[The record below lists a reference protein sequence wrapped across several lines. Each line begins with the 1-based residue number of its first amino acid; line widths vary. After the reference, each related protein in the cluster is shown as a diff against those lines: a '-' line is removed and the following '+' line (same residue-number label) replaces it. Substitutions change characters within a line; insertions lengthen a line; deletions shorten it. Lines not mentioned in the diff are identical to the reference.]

1 MSKEGIDSFLLDC
14 HTNENMAEIEN
25 TFSIKGFA
33 IVVRLWQKIYSEK
46 GYYCEWS
53 ERSPVLFLSQWF
65 GGGSGVDENLIR
77 EVVALSLKI
86 GIFDRNMYE
95 RFQILTS
102 KRLQEQY
109 FDVVKRRTEIK
120 IIKDYLLISVD
131 NFKENVNIIQKNVNT
146 NSKNVSSFSTS
157 KVKESKVKGSKENNT
172 STSVDG
178 RSAFN
183 YQSVVKSFNSICVS
197 LPKVQNLTETRRKK
211 IKNASKLLGNLSF
224 EDVFNMV
231 ENSDFLSGRTDKW
244 NGCSFDWIL
253 NTTNLTK
260 IIEGNYNN
268 KRPKQQSTSSYDIN
282 ELEKFNTLDD
292 IEV

>member
-157 KVKESKVKGSKENNT
+157 KVKESKVKGSKDNNYVPPSANAADDT
-172 STSVDG
+172 DG
-178 RSAFN
+178 N
-183 YQSVVKSFNSICVS
+183 YFIS
-197 LPKVQNLTETRRKK
+197 LPLNDKTFHQVTISDVQHYKELYPAVDVEQELRSMLGWLESNPANRKTRNGIRSFITKWLNKTQNQGGAGYGTIQRNNQQVHSERKMSRDYFKGGK
-211 IKNASKLLGNLSF
+211 IL
-224 EDVFNMV
+224 
-231 ENSDFLSGRTDKW
+231 
-244 NGCSFDWIL
+244 
-253 NTTNLTK
+253 
-260 IIEGNYNN
+260 
-268 KRPKQQSTSSYDIN
+268 
-282 ELEKFNTLDD
+282 
-292 IEV
+292 

>member
-77 EVVALSLKI
+77 EVVALSVKI
-86 GIFDRNMYE
+86 GIFNKNLYE

-131 NFKENVNIIQKNVNT
+131 NFKGNVNIIQKNVSRNE
-146 NSKNVSSFSTS
+146 KNASNFRTS
-157 KVKESKVKGSKENNT
+157 KVKESEVKISKENNSYVPSSANAADDT
-172 STSVDG
+172 DSNYFISLPLNDKTFYRVPMSDVQHYKELYPAVDVEQEL
-178 RSAFN
+178 RSMLGWLESN
-183 YQSVVKSFNSICVS
+183 PVKRKTHNGIKSFITKWLNKAQNQGGAGYETIHRNNQQVHSERQDS
-197 LPKVQNLTETRRKK
+197 RDYFKGGKVL
-211 IKNASKLLGNLSF
+211 
-224 EDVFNMV
+224 
-231 ENSDFLSGRTDKW
+231 
-244 NGCSFDWIL
+244 
-253 NTTNLTK
+253 
-260 IIEGNYNN
+260 
-268 KRPKQQSTSSYDIN
+268 
-282 ELEKFNTLDD
+282 
-292 IEV
+292 